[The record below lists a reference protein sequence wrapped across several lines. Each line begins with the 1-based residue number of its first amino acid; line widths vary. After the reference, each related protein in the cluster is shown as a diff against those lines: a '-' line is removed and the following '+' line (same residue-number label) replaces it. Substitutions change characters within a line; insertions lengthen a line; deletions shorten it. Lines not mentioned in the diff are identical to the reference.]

1 MIGDARPSAG
11 DLVAGISVALVLIPQ
26 ALAYAE
32 LAGLPPHVGLLAAA
46 LSPIVAAIFASS
58 PYLQTGPTAMTA
70 LLTFGVLSGV
80 TSSSSA
86 ELVRL
91 AALLA
96 LMVGTA
102 RLVMGVMRLGGIAY
116 LMSDSVLLGFTTGA
130 AVLIV
135 ASQIPKALD
144 VAARSEGVVQ
154 DAWWALGNPGQ
165 WQPIALLLSV
175 VTIAVMNLGPR
186 VHRLFPGV
194 LIVVVVSTA
203 LSRYVADLGS
213 VIGAIPVD
221 FVSPSLDL
229 PWGAADGLLLG
240 AVIIAVVGYAEPASI
255 ARSLAAIHRH
265 RWSSNRELVSQGMAN
280 VTSAVSG
287 GFPVGGSF
295 SRSALNHVAGATSVW
310 SGAITGAVVL
320 VSLPATAL
328 LSELPRAVLG
338 AVVIGAV
345 IKLIRIA
352 PVAELARAS
361 VPQVL
366 VAAATFV
373 STMIFAPRIDRGV
386 LVGVSLSLLLHVTS
400 RTGFR
405 LRVSTERHRDSV
417 TVVPSGT
424 LWFTTA
430 ATFERRVRDAISD
443 GETTRIDVDLS
454 AVRAIDFGASARLR
468 RMFVELERAGIDVR
482 ATNVSDSSRAAA
494 AAIFPDLTN

>member
-1 MIGDARPSAG
+1 MIGDVRPSAG

-80 TSSSSA
+80 TSSSSS

-154 DAWWALGNPGQ
+154 DAWWALGHPGQ

-203 LSRYVADLGS
+203 RQPLCRR
-213 VIGAIPVD
+213 PRQCH
-221 FVSPSLDL
+221 
-229 PWGAADGLLLG
+229 
-240 AVIIAVVGYAEPASI
+240 
-255 ARSLAAIHRH
+255 RSD
-265 RWSSNRELVSQGMAN
+265 
-280 VTSAVSG
+280 
-287 GFPVGGSF
+287 
-295 SRSALNHVAGATSVW
+295 
-310 SGAITGAVVL
+310 TG
-320 VSLPATAL
+320 
-328 LSELPRAVLG
+328 
-338 AVVIGAV
+338 
-345 IKLIRIA
+345 
-352 PVAELARAS
+352 
-361 VPQVL
+361 
-366 VAAATFV
+366 
-373 STMIFAPRIDRGV
+373 
-386 LVGVSLSLLLHVTS
+386 
-400 RTGFR
+400 R
-405 LRVSTERHRDSV
+405 LRVAVAR
-417 TVVPSGT
+417 PSLG
-424 LWFTTA
+424 
-430 ATFERRVRDAISD
+430 RGR
-443 GETTRIDVDLS
+443 
-454 AVRAIDFGASARLR
+454 
-468 RMFVELERAGIDVR
+468 
-482 ATNVSDSSRAAA
+482 RAAA
-494 AAIFPDLTN
+494 RSRDHRRGRLRGTGVDRTEPCRDSSTPMELES

>member
-1 MIGDARPSAG
+1 
-11 DLVAGISVALVLIPQ
+11 
-26 ALAYAE
+26 
-32 LAGLPPHVGLLAAA
+32 
-46 LSPIVAAIFASS
+46 
-58 PYLQTGPTAMTA
+58 
-70 LLTFGVLSGV
+70 
-80 TSSSSA
+80 
-86 ELVRL
+86 
-91 AALLA
+91 
-96 LMVGTA
+96 
-102 RLVMGVMRLGGIAY
+102 
-116 LMSDSVLLGFTTGA
+116 
-130 AVLIV
+130 
-135 ASQIPKALD
+135 
-144 VAARSEGVVQ
+144 
-154 DAWWALGNPGQ
+154 
-165 WQPIALLLSV
+165 
-175 VTIAVMNLGPR
+175 
-186 VHRLFPGV
+186 
-194 LIVVVVSTA
+194 
-203 LSRYVADLGS
+203 
-213 VIGAIPVD
+213 
-221 FVSPSLDL
+221 
-229 PWGAADGLLLG
+229 
-240 AVIIAVVGYAEPASI
+240 
-255 ARSLAAIHRH
+255 
-265 RWSSNRELVSQGMAN
+265 MAN

-295 SRSALNHVAGATSVW
+295 SRSALNHVAGATTVW

-373 STMIFAPRIDRGV
+373 STMVFAPRIDRGV
-386 LVGVSLSLLLHVTS
+386 LVGVSLSLLLHLMS

-468 RMFVELERAGIDVR
+468 RMFVEFERAGIDVR
-482 ATNVSDSSRAAA
+482 ATNVSNSSRTVAT
-494 AAIFPDLTN
+494 AIFPDLTD